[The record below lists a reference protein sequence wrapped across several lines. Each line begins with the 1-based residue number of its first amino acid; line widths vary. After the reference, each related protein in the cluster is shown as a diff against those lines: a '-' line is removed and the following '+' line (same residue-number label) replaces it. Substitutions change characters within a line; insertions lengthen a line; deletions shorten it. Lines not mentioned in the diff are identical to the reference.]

1 MVSSSAKTVDA
12 YLASLT
18 PERREVIS
26 AMRSLVLKNL
36 PKGYVEGM
44 DYGMIS
50 YFVPLSRFPETYNGH
65 ALMYASL
72 AAQKNF
78 NSIYLM
84 GVYGDETRAKRFKD
98 GFVKAGKK
106 LDAGKSCIRFKTL
119 DDLALDAIA
128 ESIASMP
135 VDEYVALYERSR
147 LQTKAGAKKATVKK
161 ASSK

>member
-36 PKGYVEGM
+36 PKGYFEGM

-50 YFVPLSRFPETYNGH
+50 YSVPLSRFPETYNGH

-72 AAQKNF
+72 AAQKKF

-84 GVYGDETRAKRFKD
+84 GVYGDEARAKRFKH
-98 GFVKAGKK
+98 GFAKAGKK
-106 LDAGKSCIRFKTL
+106 LDAGKSCIRFKTI

-135 VDEYVALYERSR
+135 VDDYIALYERSR
-147 LQTKAGAKKATVKK
+147 LRTKAGEKKATVKK